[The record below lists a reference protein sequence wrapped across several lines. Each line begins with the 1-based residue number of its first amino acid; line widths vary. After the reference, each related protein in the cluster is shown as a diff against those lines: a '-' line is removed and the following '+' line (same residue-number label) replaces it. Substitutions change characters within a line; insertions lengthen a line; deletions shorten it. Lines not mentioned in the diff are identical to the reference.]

1 MKLTFFGAASEVGR
15 SCIMLEGADTKI
27 LLDTGVKLGS
37 TVEYPKIND
46 DELRDVDAIVISHAH
61 LDHSGYLAHI
71 YSTDFQGM
79 VYATKPTIELA
90 NVLVN
95 DYLKISNPANVTKDW
110 LHRIQKAFRII
121 DYHKEFKIKGLTV
134 RLVPAGHILGSA
146 MIEAYDGRNRLLYT
160 GDLNLRS
167 TKLLE
172 PAEDRDFKVDTLIT
186 ESTYAGDKDA
196 FPTEKKVMDDMV
208 TSINDT
214 IKRGGKV
221 VIPSFGVGRAQE
233 VMLLLDDY
241 MKSGRLEHVPIYMD
255 GMIGK
260 AMRIHRHNVIY
271 CRDELQKRILMND
284 DDPFKST
291 NFKTVRTKSERSH
304 IMGDDQSSIIVTT
317 GGMMTGGPI
326 VKYMERMG
334 RDEMNKLILVGYQ
347 AAGTPGRAI
356 LEGAKEVMI
365 ADRRVTVGMQVE
377 RYHLSAHADRQQ
389 LATFI
394 AHMHLL
400 RNIYIVHGEKSKSM
414 EFNNYLKK
422 KYNSNVPEIGSTYTI

>member
-1 MKLTFFGAASEVGR
+1 MKLTFFGAAGEVGR

-27 LLDTGVKLGS
+27 LLDAGVKLGS
-37 TVEYPKIND
+37 VVEYPKFND
-46 DELRDVDAIVISHAH
+46 DELRDVDAVILSHAH

-71 YSTDFQGM
+71 YSTNYRGQ
-79 VYATKPTIELA
+79 VYATKPTIELT
-90 NVLVN
+90 NVLVS
-95 DYLKISNPANVTKDW
+95 DYLKISNPTNVSQGW
-110 LHRIQKAFRII
+110 FHNIQKGYKIVEYHQEFRV
-121 DYHKEFKIKGLTV
+121 KGLTI
-134 RLVPAGHILGSA
+134 RLVTAGHILGSA
-146 MIEAYDGRNRLLYT
+146 MIEVFDGRNRLLYT

-172 PAEDRDFKVDTLIT
+172 PAEDNNLRIDTLIT

-214 IKRGGKV
+214 IKRGGKA

-241 MKSGRLEHVPIYMD
+241 MKSGRLEKVPIYMD

-304 IMGDDQSSIIVTT
+304 IMDDDQSSIIVTT

-334 RDEMNKLILVGYQ
+334 RDEKNKLILVGYQ

-356 LEGAKEVMI
+356 LEGAKEVVI
-365 ADRRVTVGMQVE
+365 AERKIAIGMQVE

-389 LATFI
+389 LAVFI
-394 AHMHLL
+394 AHMKML
-400 RNIYIVHGEKSKSM
+400 RNVYIVHGEKSKSV
-414 EFNNYLKK
+414 EFNNYLRK
-422 KYNSNVPEIGSTYTI
+422 KYNSNVPELGSTHTI